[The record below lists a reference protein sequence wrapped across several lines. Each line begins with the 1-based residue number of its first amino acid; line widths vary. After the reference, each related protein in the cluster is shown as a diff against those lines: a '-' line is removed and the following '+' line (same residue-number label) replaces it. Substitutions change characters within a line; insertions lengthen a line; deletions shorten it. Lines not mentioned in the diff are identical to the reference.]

1 MTKSKF
7 NSAVVMGFFAATVGL
22 VVICSA
28 SVQSDEPQVQHV
40 KSEIYAPAYAED
52 VRRP

>member
-7 NSAVVMGFFAATVGL
+7 NSAVIMGFFAATVGL

-28 SVQSDEPQVQHV
+28 AVQAEEPTVKHV
-40 KSEIYAPAYAED
+40 NSEIYAPAYGED
-52 VRRP
+52 VLRP

>member
-28 SVQSDEPQVQHV
+28 ATQADEPAVKHV
-40 KSEIYAPAYAED
+40 NSETYAPAYGED
-52 VRRP
+52 MLRP

>member
-7 NSAVVMGFFAATVGL
+7 NSAVIMGFFAATVGL

-28 SVQSDEPQVQHV
+28 AAQTDEPTVKHV
-40 KSEIYAPAYAED
+40 TSETYTPAYGED
-52 VRRP
+52 ALRP